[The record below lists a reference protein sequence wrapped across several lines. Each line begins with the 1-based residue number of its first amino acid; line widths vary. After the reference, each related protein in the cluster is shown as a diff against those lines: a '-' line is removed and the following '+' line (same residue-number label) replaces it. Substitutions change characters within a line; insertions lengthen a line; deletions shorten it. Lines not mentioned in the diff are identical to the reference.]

1 VIQPGEQSFVPLSPA
16 QAAAATVSSLVEAD
30 DPVERLVQLGG
41 LFSRVPAFGLWNY
54 SDTKVTDFV
63 ARARAADGSTP
74 PAHEDRD
81 RVLAPTDGVVR

>member
-63 ARARAADGSTP
+63 ATALG
-74 PAHEDRD
+74 
-81 RVLAPTDGVVR
+81 G